1 MSISYGWEK
10 LNIAIHSLCGKG
22 SQAERLLNAV
32 VYNLIH
38 ITPEN
43 DLPEDIQDEFKKFM
57 HKITA
62 VPAQNNEGTIKAT
75 INTLDEIG
83 LSKAIERVISFYDS
97 VCRHSEPFQN

>member
-32 VYNLIH
+32 AYNLIH

-57 HKITA
+57 HKITLEKLGIRK
-62 VPAQNNEGTIKAT
+62 NLHLG
-75 INTLDEIG
+75 
-83 LSKAIERVISFYDS
+83 Y
-97 VCRHSEPFQN
+97 HY